1 MAVHLIDQHYT
12 AQDGLTQEIWYA
24 DTVEELSTA
33 EGPDEAPLSSIGVY
47 PVEDGIKVIMKTSTG
62 WGVQ

>member
-12 AQDGLTQEIWYA
+12 AQDGLTQEIWGA
-24 DTVEELSTA
+24 DTVEELSTE
-33 EGPDEAPLSSIGVY
+33 EGPANAPMFSVGIY
-47 PVEDGIKVIMKTSTG
+47 PKEDGIGVILKSSTG

>member
-12 AQDGLTQEIWYA
+12 ASGNLTQEVWGA
-24 DTVEELSTA
+24 DTVEELST
-33 EGPDEAPLSSIGVY
+33 EDGPANAPFTSIGIY

>member
-12 AQDGLTQEIWYA
+12 AQDGLTQEVWYA
-24 DTVEELSTA
+24 DTVEELSTE
-33 EGPDEAPLSSIGVY
+33 EGPAEAPLSSIGIY
-47 PVEDGIKVIMKTSTG
+47 PTADGIGTILKTSTG